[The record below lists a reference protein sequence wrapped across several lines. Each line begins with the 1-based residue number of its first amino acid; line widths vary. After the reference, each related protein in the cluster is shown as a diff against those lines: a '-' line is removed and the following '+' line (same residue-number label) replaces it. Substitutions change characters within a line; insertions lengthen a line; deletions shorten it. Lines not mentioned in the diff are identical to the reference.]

1 MESTVIG
8 VMQENS
14 QTEDAV
20 RALREKGIGDNEISI
35 IARDNEQNQD
45 YAGGG
50 EDYTFADQNLSD
62 GTTTGGAIGGVA
74 GLLMGAGALL
84 IPGIGPIIAAGPLA
98 GALTG
103 AVTGGIAGGLI
114 DFGIPE
120 ERGRHFEERVKE
132 GDILVAVKT
141 NEKKVDS
148 AASIL
153 RRYGA
158 KDVES
163 HSVES

>member
-8 VMQENS
+8 VMKEHS
-14 QTEDAV
+14 RAEEAV
-20 RALREKGIGDNEISI
+20 RSLREKGFRENEISI
-35 IARDNEQNQD
+35 VAKDEEANT
-45 YAGGG
+45 G
-50 EDYTFADQNLSD
+50 EGRGEELSYSEQNLSD
-62 GTTTGGAIGGVA
+62 GTATGGAIGGVA

-120 ERGRHFEERVKE
+120 ERGKHYEERVKQ
-132 GDILVAVKT
+132 GDILVAIKT
-141 NEKKVDS
+141 SEDKVDS

-153 RRYGA
+153 REYGA

-163 HSVES
+163 HSK